1 MEEEDDSL
9 LTQLELEVNILASGL
24 EECLHLEKEER
35 IPFLIAWKGWRTAT
49 VQESDLV
56 KDPGVQVAR
65 VLGSEIFFV
74 RAVGENVHIFLS
86 RSCATD

>member
-35 IPFLIAWKGWRTAT
+35 IPLLIAWKG
-49 VQESDLV
+49 
-56 KDPGVQVAR
+56 
-65 VLGSEIFFV
+65 
-74 RAVGENVHIFLS
+74 
-86 RSCATD
+86 